1 MQQGPAMKLVSHLQ
15 LVLKLDWSCTP
26 LPHMHSWCA
35 QGQLN
40 LYQIL
45 IEMLGW

>member
-1 MQQGPAMKLVSHLQ
+1 MLQGLAMKFASHLQ
-15 LVLKLDWSCTP
+15 LVLKLDWSCTS
-26 LPHMHSWCA
+26 LPHMHSWRA

-45 IEMLGW
+45 IEILGW